1 MILHL
6 KVTLNVMAVPEVL
19 QWLMIVV
26 LVLLS
31 GLFSGLNLG
40 LMGLDP
46 VDLEVVMSGVYCY
59 HYIQIHIH

>member
-1 MILHL
+1 
-6 KVTLNVMAVPEVL
+6 MAVPEVL